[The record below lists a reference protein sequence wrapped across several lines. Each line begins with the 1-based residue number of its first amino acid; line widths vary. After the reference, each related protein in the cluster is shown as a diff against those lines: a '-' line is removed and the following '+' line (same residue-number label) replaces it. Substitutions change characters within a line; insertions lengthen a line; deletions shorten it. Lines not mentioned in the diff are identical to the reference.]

1 MKTVTAE
8 EALRVLQS
16 NQRVYIHT
24 AAASPQHLVDA
35 MVARAPELRNVEIV
49 HLHTENEA
57 KYVEPEYQENFH
69 LLSFFVGPNVRAA
82 TQAGRADYIP
92 VFLSEVPYLLRKRI
106 LPINVALISVSP
118 PDSHGY
124 VSLGVSVDATLAAV
138 DMADVVIAQ
147 VNRYMPRALGDG
159 LIHTSRIDYLVVHE
173 QPLHQVK
180 PAPITPEEERI
191 GINVA
196 SLIEDGATLQMG
208 IGAIPNAVLAHLHD
222 HQQLGIHT
230 EMFTDGLIPLVEKGV
245 VTNECKKLDRNHI
258 VSSFVMGSDK
268 TYSFVHD
275 NPLVLMRDVAYV
287 NDVVNIRQQPKMTAI
302 NSAIEVDLTGQVC
315 ADSIGTR
322 HYSGV
327 GGQMDFIRG
336 ASYSE
341 GGKPIIAIPSITAKG
356 VSKISPTLKDG
367 AGVVTT
373 RANVH
378 YVVTEYG
385 IANLY
390 GKSLKQRA
398 RALIEIAHPDH
409 REKLEKAAYDRWS
422 GHFK

>member
-1 MKTVTAE
+1 MKTVSAE
-8 EALRVLQS
+8 QALQALGS
-16 NQRVYIHT
+16 NHRVYIHT
-24 AAASPQHLVDA
+24 AAAAPQHLVDA
-35 MVARAPELRNVEIV
+35 MVARAPQVKNVEIV

-57 KYVEPEYQENFH
+57 IYVEPQYKDNFH
-69 LLSFFVGPNVRAA
+69 LLSFFVGPNVRKA
-82 TQAGRADYIP
+82 TQDGHADYIP
-92 VFLSEVPYLLRKRI
+92 VFLSEVPYLLRKKI
-106 LPINVALISVSP
+106 LPINVALISVSS

-124 VSLGVSVDATLAAV
+124 VSMGVSVDASLAAV
-138 DMADVVIAQ
+138 EVADIVIAQ
-147 VNRYMPRALGDG
+147 VNRHMPRALGDG
-159 LIHTSRIDYLVVHE
+159 LIPISKIDYLVEHE
-173 QPLHQVK
+173 QPLHQIK
-180 PAPITPEEERI
+180 PADMTPEEDKI

-208 IGAIPNAVLAHLHD
+208 IGAIPNAVLSHLYSHKR
-222 HQQLGIHT
+222 LGIHT

-245 VTNECKKLDRNHI
+245 VTNEEKKLDKDHI
-258 VSSFVMGSDK
+258 VSSFVMGTDI
-268 TYSFVHD
+268 TYNFVHD
-275 NPLVLMRDVAYV
+275 NPRVLLRDVAYV
-287 NDVVNIRQQPKMTAI
+287 NDVAIIRQQPKMTAI

-315 ADSIGTR
+315 SDSIGTR

-341 GGKPIIAIPSITAKG
+341 GGKPIIAIPSVTAKG
-356 VSKISPTLKDG
+356 VSKISSTLKEG

-385 IANLY
+385 IANLF

-398 RALIEIAHPDH
+398 RELINIAHPDH
-409 REKLEKAAYDRWS
+409 RENLEKEAYDRWS
-422 GHFK
+422 GHF

>member
-1 MKTVTAE
+1 MKTVSAD
-8 EALRVLQS
+8 EAMQALQS
-16 NQRVYIHT
+16 NHRVYIHT
-24 AAASPQHLVDA
+24 AAAAPQHLVDA
-35 MVARAPELRNVEIV
+35 MVARAPEVKNVEIV
-49 HLHTENEA
+49 HLHTENNA
-57 KYVEPEYQENFH
+57 PYVAADYQENFH
-69 LLSFFVGPNVRAA
+69 LLSFFVGPNVREA

-92 VFLSEVPYLLRKRI
+92 VFLSEVPNLLRKRI
-106 LPINVALISVSP
+106 LPLNIALVSVSP

-124 VSLGVSVDATLAAV
+124 VSLGVSVDASLAAV
-138 DMADVVIAQ
+138 EVADVVIAQ
-147 VNRYMPRALGDG
+147 VNKFMPRALGDG
-159 LIHTSRIDYLVVHE
+159 LIHLSKINYLVEQE
-173 QPLHQVK
+173 QPLHQV
-180 PAPITPEEERI
+180 APSKISPEEEKI
-191 GINVA
+191 GINVS

-208 IGAIPNAVLAHLHD
+208 IGAIPNAVLSQLYD
-222 HQQLGIHT
+222 HKRLGIHT

-245 VTNECKKLDRNHI
+245 VTNEEKKLDKNHI
-258 VSSFVMGSDK
+258 VSSFVMGTNK

-275 NPLVLMRDVAYV
+275 NPRVLMKDVAYV

-302 NSAIEVDLTGQVC
+302 NSAIEVDFTGQVC

-341 GGKPIIAIPSITAKG
+341 GGKPIIAIPSVTAKG
-356 VSKISPTLKDG
+356 VSKISPVLKEG

-378 YVVTEYG
+378 YIVTEYG

-398 RALIEIAHPDH
+398 RALINIAHPDH
-409 REKLEKAAYDRWS
+409 RERLEKAAYDRWS
-422 GHFK
+422 GHF